1 MVSSSVFK
9 VGGNPDLTGLGTAF
23 KGALKI
29 VVFTIVWA
37 IIGGILIA
45 AGAGMAGLAPAYMAS
60 PEHQAVGVTA
70 FIGGV
75 ILVIIGA
82 ALIGLGGLASFL
94 KVSSEIYADEVLAK
108 SAYMRQQYY
117 QPPPQY
123 QQYPQQPPPGQPY
136 PR

>member
-1 MVSSSVFK
+1 MISNSVLK
-9 VGGNPDLTGLGTAF
+9 VGRSDLTGWGTAF

-29 VVFTIVWA
+29 VAFTIVWA

-45 AGAGMAGLAPAYMAS
+45 AGAGMAGVGPAYMTS
-60 PEHQAVGVTA
+60 SQHQAVGV
-70 FIGGV
+70 
-75 ILVIIGA
+75 A
-82 ALIGLGGLASFL
+82 ALIGGFILIIIGGALISLGGLASFL
-94 KVSSEIYADEVLAK
+94 KVSSEIYANEVLAK

-123 QQYPQQPPPGQPY
+123 QQYPQQPPPGQQY